1 MYKQHPVLVT
11 LLTFSFLG
19 ICWFGAVAV
28 KIGFWRALSLAKWR
42 CLKCVRHSIRIWGPY
57 KYFIAA
63 ILVGLA
69 WKLDQTGFL
78 DSCLNM
84 GQSVL
89 SHLGFYFDTATTNSS
104 PDSSS
109 ISSNRIPNSL
119 FSGLGSSQDYSLSS
133 SLNSKKTTLVGS
145 IYSDLVDKGNF
156 GINKS
161 LPTLPDH
168 SLCSRVRCVDT
179 NFLRIFT
186 LDFKPNFCNTIP
198 YRVHSKCSSV
208 SPFGDIILV
217 YGKEY
222 AIKPVVFE

>member
-19 ICWFGAVAV
+19 IFWFGAVAV
-28 KIGFWRALSLAKWR
+28 KIGLWRALSLAKWR

-57 KYFIAA
+57 KYYIAA
-63 ILVGLA
+63 IFVALA
-69 WKLDQTGFL
+69 WKLDRTGFF
-78 DSCLNM
+78 DACLNM
-84 GQSVL
+84 GQSAL
-89 SHLGFYFDTATTNSS
+89 SYLGFYFDTATTKSS
-104 PDSSS
+104 PDYSS